1 MNNTVAEALRLAKK
15 RLKDANIESWSIDSE
30 LLMCR
35 VMGFTRIQLVTRD
48 TQPLTPSE
56 LNQLEKL
63 LLQRLTHEPMQYIL
77 GRAEFMGMEFAVNE
91 NTLIPRPDTE
101 ILVEKVIEEINA
113 KKYKTL
119 LDIGTGSGAIGIS
132 IGKYCPQVNV
142 VAVDISQKALAV
154 AQNNSINN
162 RVNNITFVQGDLF
175 ENVTGN
181 FDVIVSNP
189 PYIETH
195 IIDTLESQVKDFE
208 PILALDGGADGL
220 SFYRR
225 ITSNSSYLNKGG
237 LLAYEIG
244 YNQGVAVKAML
255 EENAFENVQII
266 KDLAG
271 LDRVVIGNKI

>member
-255 EENAFENVQII
+255 EKNAFENVQII
-266 KDLAG
+266 KDLSG